1 MRLLELKP
9 DQLER
14 VEYDRFHHPSPQVQ
28 KRMEVLRLAHHGLPQ
43 AQIASLSGLSVP
55 TVQRHLAAYRKGG
68 VEAVAKRNYLG
79 RANGLTPHAA
89 TLEAYFKEHPPAT
102 VAEAAAVIAE
112 KTGVKRGP
120 TRVAAFLKKIGLG
133 LPQSPGRPRES
144 RPGRPVPVSGWY
156 PVAPAEEGRKG

>member
-9 DQLER
+9 DELER

-43 AQIASLSGLSVP
+43 AQIANLSGVSVP
-55 TVQRHLAAYRKGG
+55 TVQRHLAAFRKGG

-89 TLEAYFKEHPPAT
+89 TLEAHFKKHPPAT
-102 VAEAAAVIAE
+102 IAEAAAVIAE